1 MSEYDEHRINMLR
14 KQCSWQR
21 ARGTSRD
28 NGYPYHKHAPDC
40 EICMAADAIEALQAQ
55 VKELEDLL
63 RVAKCPNCS
72 GDGVIAH
79 GPDSRGDYDLE
90 QCQWCDERAAL
101 QENEL

>member
-1 MSEYDEHRINMLR
+1 MSDRMSDSARRIENALL
-14 KQCSWQR
+14 KNEIKLYQAEVEELK
-21 ARGTSRD
+21 AR
-28 NGYPYHKHAPDC
+28 
-40 EICMAADAIEALQAQ
+40 

-101 QENEL
+101 QENV